1 MTAAGYAIAGVGGPV
16 AVYGAVAAEAGILA
30 MSPALVVTA
39 GAVGIGI
46 GVAVAVAAV
55 AAGVSVMV
63 LGRERVKEG
72 VKDTVRRMTQATDE
86 RPWVAKDMKYPN
98 AGFKAAVASY
108 TFDKLVQQNSWT
120 NHYSHDDMLY
130 DFDDI
135 KSSYDAKS
143 ICKQVPSTRE
153 AHSWKTGGHHSR
165 PSFPP
170 RLDRSWIPPK
180 GPWKSC
186 TPTSPCSS
194 SPLRTPPTTV
204 KSILALSTR

>member
-1 MTAAGYAIAGVGGPV
+1 MESVDADMEMLKRDFDQIFFAWERLGFANPNFPYA
-16 AVYGAVAAEAGILA
+16 
-30 MSPALVVTA
+30 
-39 GAVGIGI
+39 
-46 GVAVAVAAV
+46 
-55 AAGVSVMV
+55 
-63 LGRERVKEG
+63 
-72 VKDTVRRMTQATDE
+72 
-86 RPWVAKDMKYPN
+86 
-98 AGFKAAVASY
+98 Y
-108 TFDKLVQQNSWT
+108 TFDKLVKQNRWT
-120 NHYSHDDMLY
+120 NHYSHDKSMDTY

-165 PSFPP
+165 PPFPP

-180 GPWKSC
+180 SPWESC

-194 SPLRTPPTTV
+194 SPLRTPPTIV